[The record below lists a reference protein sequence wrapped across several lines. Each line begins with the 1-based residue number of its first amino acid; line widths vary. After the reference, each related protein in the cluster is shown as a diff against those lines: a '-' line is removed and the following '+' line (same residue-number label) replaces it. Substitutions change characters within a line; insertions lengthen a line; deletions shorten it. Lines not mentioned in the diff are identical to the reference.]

1 MQFSSDDETDDF
13 YAAQAMMEIN
23 YDENWEPDNLES
35 WIYADV
41 LFDLSDE
48 YE

>member
-1 MQFSSDDETDDF
+1 MNIPDYDDDF

-23 YDENWEPDNLES
+23 YDENWEPDNLDC
-35 WIYADV
+35 WIYFTGT

-48 YE
+48 

>member
-1 MQFSSDDETDDF
+1 
-13 YAAQAMMEIN
+13 MMEIN

-41 LFDLSDE
+41 MFDLSDE

>member
-1 MQFSSDDETDDF
+1 
-13 YAAQAMMEIN
+13 MMEIN

-35 WIYADV
+35 WIYVDV

-48 YE
+48 

>member
-1 MQFSSDDETDDF
+1 MIIPDYDYEDDF
-13 YAAQAMMEIN
+13 YAAQAMMAIN

-35 WIYADV
+35 WIYAGA

-48 YE
+48 